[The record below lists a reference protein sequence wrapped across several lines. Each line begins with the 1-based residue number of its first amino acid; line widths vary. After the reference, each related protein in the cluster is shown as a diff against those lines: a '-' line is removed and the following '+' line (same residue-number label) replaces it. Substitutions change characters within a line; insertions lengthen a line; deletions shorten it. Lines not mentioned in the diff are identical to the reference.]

1 MMAEKSFRTWQQ
13 KQQGEEKNASAD
25 RIFAAVARDSL
36 FMETLKEK
44 LMLPAVKK
52 NIQSSA
58 ASSGMD
64 ASTRDWSA
72 WLASFSDQDI
82 NDIACW
88 LALEGLGGSGKTP
101 LMKRSAREV
110 SPLCTSQLKIALRK
124 AILEDPS
131 LAALFAGSSAPKSS
145 DEAILGW
152 LKENNSP
159 ATQVAAAKK
168 MLDDLEK
175 DTVDE
180 IKTSLDAG
188 IIANISDM
196 MKEIKNELDKQ
207 KKILSSAG

>member
-1 MMAEKSFRTWQQ
+1 
-13 KQQGEEKNASAD
+13 
-25 RIFAAVARDSL
+25 
-36 FMETLKEK
+36 MENLREK

-72 WLASFSDQDI
+72 WLASFSEQDI
-82 NDIACW
+82 NNIACW

-131 LAALFAGSSAPKSS
+131 LAALFVGGSAPKAP
-145 DEAILGW
+145 DEAILDW
-152 LKENNSP
+152 LKENRSP

-168 MLDDLEK
+168 MLDDLE
-175 DTVDE
+175 DDAVEE

-188 IIANISDM
+188 LITNISDM
-196 MKEIKNELDKQ
+196 MKEIKQELDKQ
-207 KKILSSAG
+207 KKSAG